1 MLQIVFSGRP
11 HVHWGGGGGGGGG
24 IGGFFTGG
32 IVHWGTVCSRGEEGE
47 GDKAKAK
54 RCFCSMTIDRPTT
67 CSLQM
72 GVFSHFSRFHADLH
86 PTWGSPL
93 MDTTP
98 DLHPSWGSPLMDTTP
113 DLHPTWGSDLAYCVR
128 I

>member
-1 MLQIVFSGRP
+1 
-11 HVHWGGGGGGGGG
+11 
-24 IGGFFTGG
+24 
-32 IVHWGTVCSRGEEGE
+32 
-47 GDKAKAK
+47 
-54 RCFCSMTIDRPTT
+54 MTIDRPTT
-67 CSLQM
+67 RSLQM
-72 GVFSHFSRFHADLH
+72 GVFSHFSRFYADMHPTWGSPLMDRTPDLH

-98 DLHPSWGSPLMDTTP
+98 DLHPTWGSPLMDTTP